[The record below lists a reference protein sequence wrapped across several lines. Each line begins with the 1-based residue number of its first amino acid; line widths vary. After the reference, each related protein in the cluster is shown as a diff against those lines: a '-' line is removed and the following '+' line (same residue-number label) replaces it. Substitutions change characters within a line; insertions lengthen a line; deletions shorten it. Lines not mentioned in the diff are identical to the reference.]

1 MNEEEKA
8 KIDSLF
14 DRIYDLESY
23 MDDNGL
29 LHNDD
34 LDKLFTK
41 IAVAINKI
49 DSNRGIDEK
58 DLITDEDIEWP

>member
-8 KIDSLF
+8 KVDSLF
-14 DRIYDLESY
+14 DRIDDLESY

-29 LHNDD
+29 LHNDE

-49 DSNRGIDEK
+49 DSKRGIDEE
-58 DLITDEDIEWP
+58 DLIADENIE